1 MHMTKMIGFSGMFA
15 AAVIA
20 ALTLASPAGAQ
31 ATRTWISGV
40 GDDVNPCSRT
50 APCKTFAGAIVKT
63 AAGGEVDVLD
73 PGGFGGV
80 TVTKAIT
87 LANEGV
93 GEAGILVAGT
103 NGVTVNC
110 VSDPNCVVI
119 LRGLQIDGGPV
130 GSNSLNGVRF
140 IAGRTLI
147 IDNCT
152 IRNFTGGSP
161 NGFGVQFAPSATQNE
176 NLIINNTSF
185 VTNGPQ
191 GGTGGG
197 IDVVPTGSPTV
208 KVSVTNSYASNN
220 GFGFGAD
227 STNMS
232 GGSIQVSISDSSF
245 QSNDNGG
252 IALVSGASNIPVIGN
267 VNHAIITS
275 NNVGINGKG
284 SAVTFRIGNSTIAN
298 NATGIKNTAG
308 TMTSYGTNQI
318 HDNPTPG
325 PTLTVAGPT

>member
-1 MHMTKMIGFSGMFA
+1 MFA

-20 ALTLASPAGAQ
+20 ALTLVSPASAQ

-50 APCKTFAGAIVKT
+50 APCKTFAGAIAKT
-63 AAGGEVDVLD
+63 AAGGEIDTLD
-73 PGGFGGV
+73 PGGFGAV

-87 LANEGV
+87 LADEGV

-103 NGVTVNC
+103 NGITVNC
-110 VSDPNCVVI
+110 ATDPNCVVI
-119 LRGLQIDGGPV
+119 LRGLVIDGGPV

-140 IAGRTLI
+140 VAGRTLI

-152 IRNFTGGSP
+152 MRNFTGGSP
-161 NGFGVQFAPSATQNE
+161 NGFGVQFNPSATQVT
-176 NLIINNTSF
+176 NLIINNSSF
-185 VTNGPQ
+185 VTDGPQ

-197 IDVVPTGSPTV
+197 IYVLPSGAGTV
-208 KVSVTNSYASNN
+208 KVDITNSYSSNN
-220 GFGFGAD
+220 GFGFAAD
-227 STNMS
+227 STNMTTP
-232 GGSIQVSISDSSF
+232 GSIQVSISDSSF

-252 IALVSGASNIPVIGN
+252 IALVSGASNVPVIGN